1 MLLLWTIHINITQ
14 MKLVSTKE
22 TAYKVKASGQML
34 QHTQAIFHQNP
45 GLTHNFFFPLYTF
58 FLGHQSFLIK
68 DVYILFLFVI
78 S

>member
-22 TAYKVKASGQML
+22 IAYKVHASGQML
-34 QHTQAIFHQNP
+34 QHTQAIFH
-45 GLTHNFFFPLYTF
+45 LFPLYTF